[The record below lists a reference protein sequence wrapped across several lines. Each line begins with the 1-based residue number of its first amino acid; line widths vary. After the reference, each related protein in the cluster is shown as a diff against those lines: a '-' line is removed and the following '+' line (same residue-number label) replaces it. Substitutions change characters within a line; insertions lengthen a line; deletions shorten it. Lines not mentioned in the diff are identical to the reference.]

1 MFGRYVRAALI
12 WAGAA
17 LVDMLLDTFSTEL
30 LDIADCSLSPIET
43 SICSYAQTT
52 IDWFLFAVTVSLLV
66 YLFFRA
72 WVENQTPGL

>member
-17 LVDMLLDTFSTEL
+17 VVDMLLAQFGGEM
-30 LDIADCSLSPIET
+30 LDIADCSLAPIET
-43 SICSYAQTT
+43 DICTYAQLT

-66 YLFFRA
+66 YLLFRA
-72 WVENQTPGL
+72 WVENQAAGL